1 MKPVRPLCYM
11 ICGPDGAFYRIPNIL
26 IILTKKRCINLFH
39 HNRPL
44 QLVCLVFLIQVMWQH
59 SRELFLSDFV
69 LFTCICTHNL
79 WKDKGSSS
87 PGTSI
92 GKTKHTPA
100 KEVYLPTENKGA
112 SNINYSIVVLYLM
125 FAALH
130 NQSPLITMSRYTG
143 YYPSNE
149 VEVDTEQ

>member
-11 ICGPDGAFYRIPNIL
+11 ICGPDGAFCRIPNIL

-69 LFTCICTHNL
+69 LFTCISTHNL
-79 WKDKGSSS
+79 WKDKGSSFS
-87 PGTSI
+87 GTSI
-92 GKTKHTPA
+92 GKTNKA
-100 KEVYLPTENKGA
+100 KEIYLPTENKGA
-112 SNINYSIVVLYLM
+112 SKVLYLM

-143 YYPSNE
+143 YSPGNE